1 MNNQIKGMFYAYST
15 EVIRTAKIFFAI
27 FIGCIIA
34 SAIICYL
41 LLGAVDDFKMYFAIP
56 FGTYFNVG
64 VVGVLLVKGSVPFGL
79 KMGATRKNMYLM
91 HLYFMAVYSFIMAF
105 LGSTLQQITEWIFNI
120 VGVTNYIYVHPAML
134 LTDNWVMR
142 IVVDTFVMF
151 FIMALLYLIGLIFYR
166 TGLAGAGSLLGVLL
180 VVILYGVFEGWMIQ
194 AAVDLFSNI
203 TLMTFVMLFLIGIVL
218 YLIGFPF
225 IRKITIVNRR

>member
-15 EVIRTAKIFFAI
+15 EVIRTAKIFLSI
-27 FIGCIIA
+27 FTGMIII

-41 LLGAVDDFKMYFAIP
+41 LLGVDEFKMYFAIP

-64 VVGVLLVKGSVPFGL
+64 VVGVLLVKNSVPFGL

-91 HLYFMAVYSFIMAF
+91 HLYFIVAYSFIMAF
-105 LGSTLQQITEWIFNI
+105 LGSTLQQVTEWLFQA

-134 LTDNWVMR
+134 LTDNWAMR
-142 IVVDTFVMF
+142 IVVDTFVMI

-166 TGLAGAGSLLGVLL
+166 TGLIGAGSLLGVLL
-180 VVILYGVFEGWMIQ
+180 VVVLYGVFEGWLIQ
-194 AAVDLFSNI
+194 AAVDLFSNV
-203 TLMTFVMLFLIGIVL
+203 TLMTFVTIFLIGL
-218 YLIGFPF
+218 MFYLISFPF
-225 IRKITIVNRR
+225 MRKITIVNRR

>member
-1 MNNQIKGMFYAYST
+1 
-15 EVIRTAKIFFAI
+15 
-27 FIGCIIA
+27 
-34 SAIICYL
+34 
-41 LLGAVDDFKMYFAIP
+41 MYFAIP

-151 FIMALLYLIGLIFYR
+151 FYYGTIIFNW
-166 TGLAGAGSLLGVLL
+166 
-180 VVILYGVFEGWMIQ
+180 INF
-194 AAVDLFSNI
+194 F
-203 TLMTFVMLFLIGIVL
+203 IVPVWQGQEA
-218 YLIGFPF
+218 Y
-225 IRKITIVNRR
+225 

>member
-15 EVIRTAKIFFAI
+15 EVIRTAKIFLSI
-27 FIGCIIA
+27 FTGMIII

-41 LLGAVDDFKMYFAIP
+41 LLGVDEFKMYFAIP

-64 VVGVLLVKGSVPFGL
+64 VVGVLLVKNSVPFGL

-91 HLYFMAVYSFIMAF
+91 HLYFIAAYSFIMAF
-105 LGSTLQQITEWIFNI
+105 LGSTLQQVTEWLFQA

-134 LTDNWVMR
+134 LTDNWAMR
-142 IVVDTFVMF
+142 IVVDTFVMI

-166 TGLAGAGSLLGVLL
+166 TGLIGAGSLLGVLL
-180 VVILYGVFEGWMIQ
+180 VVVLYGVFEGWLIQ
-194 AAVDLFSNI
+194 AAVDLFSNV
-203 TLMTFVMLFLIGIVL
+203 TLMTFVTIFLIGL
-218 YLIGFPF
+218 MFYLVSFPF
-225 IRKITIVNRR
+225 MRKITIVNRR